1 MHLREPG
8 TREPRPC
15 TPNTGRSDASA
26 GPPDLR
32 FQGRPSPP
40 VVTGTYGSRTRQPDL
55 CQCQVS
61 VIRAH
66 HHAFGRAG
74 AGLNSR
80 DPEPSPPGENHHL
93 VLLNSIMAP
102 RQRRTTERWSQ
113 RGPGT
118 FVMPSTRT
126 ELEGPR
132 QIQGILPS
140 QAVLLSTQLTHR
152 QEEQNTG
159 PGLRR
164 RDDKMTRAT
173 GSGGNQWAVRCG
185 VDSRSRAQ
193 AQAPASNREGLG
205 PVRLRHY

>member
-1 MHLREPG
+1 MSVSGQCDQG
-8 TREPRPC
+8 TSSRI
-15 TPNTGRSDASA
+15 
-26 GPPDLR
+26 
-32 FQGRPSPP
+32 
-40 VVTGTYGSRTRQPDL
+40 RTRRSGPEL
-55 CQCQVS
+55 ERSGAVS
-61 VIRAH
+61 T
-66 HHAFGRAG
+66 
-74 AGLNSR
+74 
-80 DPEPSPPGENHHL
+80 
-93 VLLNSIMAP
+93 NSIMAP

-118 FVMPSTRT
+118 FVMPSART
-126 ELEGPR
+126 VLEGPR

-140 QAVLLSTQLTHR
+140 QAVLLSAQLTHR

-159 PGLRR
+159 PGSRR

-205 PVRLRHY
+205 LVHLRHY

>member
-15 TPNTGRSDASA
+15 APNIERSDASA

-32 FQGRPSPP
+32 CQGRPSPP

-80 DPEPSPPGENHHL
+80 DPEPSPPTQLWLLGSVGRRSDGAKEAQVPSSCRAQEQNSKDLAKYKASSLHKL
-93 VLLNSIMAP
+93 YFYPLNSPIDRKNRTPAP
-102 RQRRTTERWSQ
+102 AQ
-113 RGPGT
+113 
-118 FVMPSTRT
+118 
-126 ELEGPR
+126 
-132 QIQGILPS
+132 
-140 QAVLLSTQLTHR
+140 
-152 QEEQNTG
+152 
-159 PGLRR
+159 
-164 RDDKMTRAT
+164 DDEMTR
-173 GSGGNQWAVRCG
+173 
-185 VDSRSRAQ
+185 
-193 AQAPASNREGLG
+193 
-205 PVRLRHY
+205 